1 MACRH
6 EKSLRVP
13 NRKGS
18 HAVGVCPMYAAR
30 VNSGSHMELQG
41 MRASQFLAAMM
52 TALLA
57 AMFCGIPDALAQ
69 EPTTARPAPQSRG
82 VTVDPSQPPLAP
94 PPANATLPEAP
105 SAQQPAP
112 PQQSST
118 TQTEQRPSAQTEQQ
132 QQSQQPL
139 GTAAAEH
146 VRTAGG
152 GASRPA
158 GAALA
163 PAKQKQSRSLLIKT
177 GAILAAG
184 IAVGTIYGLSRATSS
199 VPPNSGRK

>member
-1 MACRH
+1 M
-6 EKSLRVP
+6 RVS
-13 NRKGS
+13 RIS
-18 HAVGVCPMYAAR
+18 T
-30 VNSGSHMELQG
+30 
-41 MRASQFLAAMM
+41 AMM
-52 TALLA
+52 TALVA
-57 AMFCGIPDALAQ
+57 AIFSGVPDAIAQ
-69 EPTTARPAPQSRG
+69 QPTADQPVPQSHG

-94 PPANATLPEAP
+94 PVSNPSLPESP
-105 SAQQPAP
+105 SAQQSAP
-112 PQQSST
+112 TQQPST
-118 TQTEQRPSAQTEQQ
+118 TLTEQPTPQAIPQTQQ
-132 QQSQQPL
+132 QQLQAPL
-139 GTAAAEH
+139 GAAAAEQ

-184 IAVGTIYGLSRATSS
+184 IAVGTIYGLSRGTSS